1 MGEIIKKNKIEENKE
16 EKKQKILS
24 SAFKLFTS
32 KSVKETSVQDIVDDA
47 GIAKGTFYLYFK
59 DKYDVQDYLI
69 AKKSRQLLAKAVKYV
84 EKQNLKE
91 FDDRVIAVIDY
102 IIDEFCKN
110 KLLLKFISKNLSYG
124 LYTDRLTRFIDDSSI
139 GILELF
145 NENMKKSNIQIAKP
159 EITLFII
166 IELVSSTAFSSITSN
181 KPLPI
186 SEFKPYLYEK
196 IRKIIS

>member
-32 KSVKETSVQDIVDDA
+32 KSVKETSIQDIVDDA

-84 EKQNLKE
+84 EKQNLKQT
-91 FDDRVIAVIDY
+91 I
-102 IIDEFCKN
+102 
-110 KLLLKFISKNLSYG
+110 
-124 LYTDRLTRFIDDSSI
+124 
-139 GILELF
+139 
-145 NENMKKSNIQIAKP
+145 
-159 EITLFII
+159 
-166 IELVSSTAFSSITSN
+166 
-181 KPLPI
+181 
-186 SEFKPYLYEK
+186 
-196 IRKIIS
+196 

>member
-84 EKQNLKE
+84 EEQNLKE
-91 FDDRVIAVIDY
+91 FDDWVIAVIDY

-159 EITLFII
+159 EINLFII
-166 IELVSSTAFSSITSN
+166 IELVSSTVFSSITSN

>member
-1 MGEIIKKNKIEENKE
+1 M
-16 EKKQKILS
+16 
-24 SAFKLFTS
+24 
-32 KSVKETSVQDIVDDA
+32 
-47 GIAKGTFYLYFK
+47 
-59 DKYDVQDYLI
+59 I
-69 AKKSRQLLAKAVKYV
+69 AKKSRQLLAKAVKHV
-84 EKQNLKE
+84 EKQNLKQ
-91 FDDRVIAVIDY
+91 FDDKLIAVIDY
-102 IIDEFCKN
+102 IIDEFYKN

-124 LYTDRLTRFIDDSSI
+124 LYTDKVTRFIDDSSI

-166 IELVSSTAFSSITSN
+166 IELVSSTVFSSITSN

-186 SEFKPYLYEK
+186 GEFKPYLYEK